1 MDDMKVYN
9 RAFISTCIA
18 ISIPFFVWGN
28 TISHLRWIASK
39 INMSHSTIG
48 YFFMIF
54 AIPAVETV
62 ILFGDIERPSLLEI
76 KLILLIKLS

>member
-1 MDDMKVYN
+1 MDDIKIYN

-18 ISIPFFVWGN
+18 ISVPFFVWGN
-28 TISHLRWIASK
+28 TISHLPWIASK

-54 AIPAVETV
+54 AMFFKY
-62 ILFGDIERPSLLEI
+62 FGDVLGMFRDDLRVMLR
-76 KLILLIKLS
+76 